1 MNLYTLVKNQLLRTP
16 NKIDN
21 SGIHF
26 EVICFFSTRKIQE
39 MWWISWTT
47 HSLTFELYIITK
59 LNFWGL
65 QYHFDW
71 VVSLFDLIVLK
82 ISNTY
87 AWIWWNI
94 TEVISLS
101 SCLHIFSHS
110 LFWGSNFSYS
120 LREILFEIISVS
132 IWHCGN
138 SSIRFILYLR
148 CFCMLK
154 LVMERHCFSNWLFL
168 FFLNT
173 TSCKYLLWLFCLQVP
188 VWVIHPV
195 L

>member
-1 MNLYTLVKNQLLRTP
+1 MNLYTLVNNQLLRTP

-47 HSLTFELYIITK
+47 HSLTFELHIRTK

-101 SCLHIFSHS
+101 SCLHIFSNS

-120 LREILFEIISVS
+120 LRETLFEIMSGS
-132 IWHCGN
+132 IWHCKN
-138 SSIRFILYLR
+138 SSIRFILYLSCFYMLELVMGDIVFLTG
-148 CFCMLK
+148 CFC
-154 LVMERHCFSNWLFL
+154 FS
-168 FFLNT
+168 
-173 TSCKYLLWLFCLQVP
+173 
-188 VWVIHPV
+188 
-195 L
+195 